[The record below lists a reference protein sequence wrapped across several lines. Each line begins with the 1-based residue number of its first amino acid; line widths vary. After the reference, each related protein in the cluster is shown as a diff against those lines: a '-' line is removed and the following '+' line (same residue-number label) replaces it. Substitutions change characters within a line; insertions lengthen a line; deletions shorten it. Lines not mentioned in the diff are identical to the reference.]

1 MTVTLSE
8 EGHDSRYCD
17 ARKRQG
23 DGTCTRPAGWGTDHV
38 GIGHCKLHGG
48 STTAQAA
55 RADRDRLEANTRA
68 VLAELD
74 VAPVTDPLHALLELA
89 GQTLAW
95 QSATAELVNRLE
107 NIRYAGS
114 NGAEQLRA
122 EIALYERAMDRAS
135 SVLSSI
141 ARLNI
146 EERVARVTERQAE
159 VVTGAVVAG
168 LTAAG
173 VTGEQ
178 LVVAQRAAAQHLR
191 EHAG

>member
-1 MTVTLSE
+1 M
-8 EGHDSRYCD
+8 
-17 ARKRQG
+17 
-23 DGTCTRPAGWGTDHV
+23 
-38 GIGHCKLHGG
+38 
-48 STTAQAA
+48 
-55 RADRDRLEANTRA
+55 
-68 VLAELD
+68 LAELD